1 MRNVKGKS
9 LTLGCSKCDETSIN
23 PSAPVRPI
31 HRREA
36 IPGPLRERDGS
47 PCPSDEH
54 ATAAHL
60 SLSLAAE
67 PSSGARQVR
76 SAEAPAAGL
85 SRACGRQRRA
95 VESGATCYA
104 PGSTVPI
111 FNRRSPCAVLL
122 WKLEGSLRESQF
134 VPSAARQ
141 VATDSRHDRKLRPL
155 LARLSQPPGGASGG
169 SARLMLSP

>member
-1 MRNVKGKS
+1 MKRHQS
-9 LTLGCSKCDETSIN
+9 Q
-23 PSAPVRPI
+23 RPI
-31 HRREA
+31 WRGR
-36 IPGPLRERDGS
+36 PGALGTERS

-95 VESGATCYA
+95 VESGDVLRTAVRYRYLIDDHHA
-104 PGSTVPI
+104 RFYFGNWKDRSVSHNL
-111 FNRRSPCAVLL
+111 FRQRR
-122 WKLEGSLRESQF
+122 G
-134 VPSAARQ
+134 
-141 VATDSRHDRKLRPL
+141 KLRPIL
-155 LARLSQPPGGASGG
+155 V
-169 SARLMLSP
+169 MTEN

>member
-1 MRNVKGKS
+1 MMKR
-9 LTLGCSKCDETSIN
+9 LIN

-31 HRREA
+31 HVED
-36 IPGPLRERDGS
+36 PGPLGTDGS

-85 SRACGRQRRA
+85 SRAC
-95 VESGATCYA
+95 
-104 PGSTVPI
+104 
-111 FNRRSPCAVLL
+111 
-122 WKLEGSLRESQF
+122 
-134 VPSAARQ
+134 
-141 VATDSRHDRKLRPL
+141 
-155 LARLSQPPGGASGG
+155 
-169 SARLMLSP
+169 